1 MSRTVKTQRWR
12 WQETR
17 YYETPQNDL
26 LEVEMTTVTS
36 TTRPELRQPVL
47 GLPDPGERVPS
58 LAWPTALLYVAT
70 LGLFALE
77 MYGLLA
83 AGWSPWLTVPM
94 GAAVTFLM
102 FSVLH
107 ESTHHAIST
116 NTRLNNFFGHVSVP
130 FVVAWAPFPLVKF
143 IHIEHH
149 RNTNEAKTIDPD
161 AWCDEGPWW
170 QKPFRWA
177 TIDIWYVVFYA
188 RRLADR
194 PRRESIPTIVFAVA
208 VLGSFAALA
217 ANGLG
222 DELLYAYLIPQ
233 RIGLLILAWWF
244 DYLPHHGLSTTQR
257 QDKYQA
263 TRVRVGGEGILTP
276 LFLYQNYHLVHHL
289 HPSVPFYRYIRA
301 WRRNEQAYL
310 DRNAAIST
318 WFGRSLTPSEYRA
331 WRRITDQYD
340 NAEPMGSGQRPV
352 FYTLRV
358 RAIDRLTADSVAVT
372 FDVPEDLAF
381 RYRYLQGQHV
391 TLRAI
396 VDGRELRRSYS
407 LVEPVSAETIRV
419 AVKHIDGGAFSGY
432 VNESLAVGDLIDVMT
447 PTGQFQVHLD
457 PKEQREFVGIAA
469 GSGITV
475 MMSTIA
481 TTLETE
487 PESRFTLLYG
497 NRTTDSTMFR
507 GELDALQ
514 ERSGGRL
521 TVHHVLSREDG
532 AAVPGRLGVDKVTDL
547 IEDID
552 AVDAWFLCGPE
563 QLVVDLKDFLEDRP
577 GLVLSE
583 LFHRDSVGH
592 ADIGVDVLSEVT
604 VALDGVETTFSL
616 QSTGEP
622 ILDAALQAG
631 IDPPYSCAG
640 GACGT
645 CKAKVLL
652 GRAVMDQ
659 NHVLDDDEVAR
670 GYVLT
675 CQAHPVSEE
684 LRIDYDA

>member
-1 MSRTVKTQRWR
+1 MSAV
-12 WQETR
+12 
-17 YYETPQNDL
+17 
-26 LEVEMTTVTS
+26 S
-36 TTRPELRQPVL
+36 TKTRPELRQPVL

-58 LAWPTALLYVAT
+58 LAWPTVLLYLGT
-70 LGLFALE
+70 LGLFGLE
-77 MYGLLA
+77 MYGVLSA
-83 AGWSPWLTVPM
+83 RWSPIATVPM

-107 ESTHHAIST
+107 EATHHAIST
-116 NTRLNNFFGHVSVP
+116 STRLSNLFGHLSVP
-130 FVVAWAPFPLVKF
+130 FVVAWGTFPLVKF

-149 RNTNEAKTIDPD
+149 RNTNEAKMIDPD

-177 TIDIWYVVFYA
+177 TLDVWYLVFYA
-188 RRLADR
+188 RRLRDR
-194 PRRESIPTIVFAVA
+194 PRREVVATLGFAGA
-208 VLGSFAALA
+208 VIAAFGVLALA
-217 ANGLG
+217 GYGREILWG
-222 DELLYAYLIPQ
+222 YLVPQ
-233 RIGLLILAWWF
+233 RIGILFLAWWF
-244 DYLPHHGLSTTQR
+244 DYLPHHGLSATQR
-257 QDKYQA
+257 EDKYRA

-276 LFLYQNYHLVHHL
+276 MFVYQNYHLVHHL
-289 HPSVPFYRYIRA
+289 HPSVPFYRYLRA

-318 WFGRSLTPSEYRA
+318 WFGRSLTASEYRT
-331 WRRITDQYD
+331 WRRITDQFD
-340 NAEPMGSGQRPV
+340 AGQSIGSGQRPV

-358 RAIDRLTADSVAVT
+358 SSIEPMTSDSVVVT
-372 FDVPEDLAF
+372 FEVPDDLAF

-396 VDGRELRRSYS
+396 VDGKELRRSYS
-407 LVEPVSAETIRV
+407 LVEAVSAQTIRV
-419 AVKHIDGGAFSGY
+419 AVKQVEGGAFSTY
-432 VNESLAVGDLIDVMT
+432 VNNVLRVGDLLDVMT
-447 PTGQFQVHLD
+447 PTGQFQVGLD
-457 PKEQREFVGIAA
+457 PEAERDFVGVAA

-481 TTLETE
+481 TMLEVE
-487 PESRFTLLYG
+487 PKSRFTLLYG

-507 GELDALQ
+507 RELEQLQ
-514 ERSGGRL
+514 DRFDGRL
-521 TVHHVLSREDG
+521 VIHHVLSREP
-532 AAVPGRLGVDKVTDL
+532 AAPVTGRLSSQVVRDL
-547 IEDID
+547 VPDHD
-552 AVDAWFLCGPE
+552 AVAAWFLCGPE
-563 QLVVDLKDFLEDRP
+563 QLVVDVKESLSAGSAP
-577 GLVLSE
+577 VLSE
-583 LFHRDSVGH
+583 LFHRDSVGQ
-592 ADIGVDVLSEVT
+592 ADIGVDVLSEV
-604 VALDGVETTFSL
+604 VVSLDGVETTLSL

-645 CKAKVLL
+645 CRAKVLL

-675 CQAHPVSEE
+675 CQAHPVTEE
-684 LRIDYDA
+684 VRIDYDA